1 MIIIKRNQVEFYI
14 AIFGLNRETLCR
26 YVKNINTHKCLITVV
41 FQPVMDKHIVLYLFF
56 DASKNSQPSL

>member
-1 MIIIKRNQVEFYI
+1 MITINRNQLEFYI
-14 AIFGLNRETLCR
+14 AIFGLRRETQCR
-26 YVKNINTHKCLITVV
+26 YVKNINIHKCLIIVV